1 MLDIL
6 DGDQGDEEVREEE
19 YEPEKPVGTEDQAGP
34 SSKPEEE
41 FDKASLQ
48 RKLMALEGELSAKQT
63 EVLCLKTSVAEL
75 SSSRAAIEASLAGT
89 KHELEAA
96 RAQVTALNTECGEQ
110 KNMLEE
116 GVAREEAQAG
126 KLRWEETERRRLHN
140 IIQEMKGNI
149 RVFCRLRPEGDD
161 SEEEEEDDDT
171 PPGHVPVPFMGGPGN
186 SEISSTSPRR
196 VDHNKSLAAKLKNM
210 HRGNLG
216 TGRFAGVFKDSTFV
230 APSSSNSDTPKALTY
245 QPQVSN
251 LTQYERHLAIVEAR
265 RQHQLELIKQQCEY
279 GPLGVKLWFSKEES
293 SKIDSDDEE
302 ASKPNRAPEEDHVI
316 HHNDKP
322 EFTRKDPEEASFTKK
337 EFTIQEPLKPI
348 VPETLE
354 EWMANVIM
362 KETFRRIDKKA
373 KKREK
378 KRLEALR
385 QEVAG
390 EGKSM
395 GDIEDLLKQS
405 KEEEPDFICKMC
417 NLVFVS
423 RKHYE
428 VHKVSASDIYGKA
441 V

>member
-6 DGDQGDEEVREEE
+6 DGKGGQGEEE
-19 YEPEKPVGTEDQAGP
+19 EESFESFQAPCNPQAAFTIGAEANEAFKNQFQGMGARNEPEESVGTEDLAGP
-34 SSKPEEE
+34 SSNPAEE
-41 FDKASLQ
+41 
-48 RKLMALEGELSAKQT
+48 
-63 EVLCLKTSVAEL
+63 
-75 SSSRAAIEASLAGT
+75 
-89 KHELEAA
+89 
-96 RAQVTALNTECGEQ
+96 
-110 KNMLEE
+110 
-116 GVAREEAQAG
+116 
-126 KLRWEETERRRLHN
+126 
-140 IIQEMKGNI
+140 
-149 RVFCRLRPEGDD
+149 DD
-161 SEEEEEDDDT
+161 GEEEDDDT
-171 PPGHVPVPFMGGPGN
+171 PPRPAPVPFMEGPGN
-186 SEISSTSPRR
+186 PEYSSSRR
-196 VDHNKSLAAKLKNM
+196 VDHNQSLAAKLKNM

-251 LTQYERHLAIVEAR
+251 LSQYERHLAIVEAR

-293 SKIDSDDEE
+293 SKVDSDEEEAE

-441 V
+441 ESKTDINSQVTSDHLHVVKGFFPGEGGYHCFLCWLSFQQAEGLLNHIERLAFLYILPLGLITQGLPKLYTGTITWRSVRGREC

>member
-6 DGDQGDEEVREEE
+6 DGKGGQG
-19 YEPEKPVGTEDQAGP
+19 
-34 SSKPEEE
+34 
-41 FDKASLQ
+41 
-48 RKLMALEGELSAKQT
+48 
-63 EVLCLKTSVAEL
+63 
-75 SSSRAAIEASLAGT
+75 
-89 KHELEAA
+89 
-96 RAQVTALNTECGEQ
+96 
-110 KNMLEE
+110 
-116 GVAREEAQAG
+116 
-126 KLRWEETERRRLHN
+126 
-140 IIQEMKGNI
+140 
-149 RVFCRLRPEGDD
+149 
-161 SEEEEEDDDT
+161 EEEEESFESFQAPCNPQGAFT
-171 PPGHVPVPFMGGPGN
+171 IGAEANEAFKNQFQGMGARN
-186 SEISSTSPRR
+186 SVSIS
-196 VDHNKSLAAKLKNM
+196 
-210 HRGNLG
+210 
-216 TGRFAGVFKDSTFV
+216 
-230 APSSSNSDTPKALTY
+230 SSSNSDAPKALTY
-245 QPQVSN
+245 QPQVSS
-251 LTQYERHLAIVEAR
+251 LSQYERHLATVEARRQNQLELIKQQCEYGPLDVELWFPKEESSKVDSDEFDEHQLGFVEAR

-279 GPLGVKLWFSKEES
+279 GPLEVELWFSKEES
-293 SKIDSDDEE
+293 SKVDSDNEE
-302 ASKPNRAPEEDHVI
+302 TSKPNRAPEEDHVI

-441 V
+441 ESKLISTLR

>member
-1 MLDIL
+1 M
-6 DGDQGDEEVREEE
+6 GATRFGFGSMGMMFGR
-19 YEPEKPVGTEDQAGP
+19 GG
-34 SSKPEEE
+34 
-41 FDKASLQ
+41 
-48 RKLMALEGELSAKQT
+48 
-63 EVLCLKTSVAEL
+63 
-75 SSSRAAIEASLAGT
+75 SR
-89 KHELEAA
+89 
-96 RAQVTALNTECGEQ
+96 
-110 KNMLEE
+110 
-116 GVAREEAQAG
+116 
-126 KLRWEETERRRLHN
+126 
-140 IIQEMKGNI
+140 
-149 RVFCRLRPEGDD
+149 
-161 SEEEEEDDDT
+161 
-171 PPGHVPVPFMGGPGN
+171 GGRGN
-186 SEISSTSPRR
+186 SGGFHEESFESFQARCNPQAAFTIGAEANEAFKNQFQGMGARNSVSIS
-196 VDHNKSLAAKLKNM
+196 
-210 HRGNLG
+210 
-216 TGRFAGVFKDSTFV
+216 
-230 APSSSNSDTPKALTY
+230 SSSNSDAPKALTY
-245 QPQVSN
+245 QPQVSS
-251 LTQYERHLAIVEAR
+251 LSQYERHLATVEAR
-265 RQHQLELIKQQCEY
+265 RQNQLELIKQQCEY

>member
-6 DGDQGDEEVREEE
+6 DGKGGQGEEE
-19 YEPEKPVGTEDQAGP
+19 SFQARCNPQAAFTIGAEANEAFKNQFQGMGARNEPEESVGTEDLAGP
-34 SSKPEEE
+34 SSNPAEE
-41 FDKASLQ
+41 
-48 RKLMALEGELSAKQT
+48 
-63 EVLCLKTSVAEL
+63 
-75 SSSRAAIEASLAGT
+75 
-89 KHELEAA
+89 
-96 RAQVTALNTECGEQ
+96 
-110 KNMLEE
+110 
-116 GVAREEAQAG
+116 
-126 KLRWEETERRRLHN
+126 
-140 IIQEMKGNI
+140 
-149 RVFCRLRPEGDD
+149 DD
-161 SEEEEEDDDT
+161 GEEEDDDT
-171 PPGHVPVPFMGGPGN
+171 PLRPAPVPFMEGPGN
-186 SEISSTSPRR
+186 PEYSSSRR
-196 VDHNKSLAAKLKNM
+196 VDHNQSLAAKLKNM

-230 APSSSNSDTPKALTY
+230 APSSSNSDVPKALTY

-251 LTQYERHLAIVEAR
+251 LSQYERHLAIVEAR

-293 SKIDSDDEE
+293 SKVDSDEEEAE

-428 VHKVSASDIYGKA
+428 VHKVSASDNYDKA
-441 V
+441 ESKLISTLR